1 MQPSTDNVRPHR
13 RMESNGRRIA
23 IDPASLA
30 AAMDRIR
37 KHVHHWLDR
46 LEELA
51 DATPDVDHAT
61 EQGRAALQAEV
72 ERHQREWEAQ
82 VEALDHDR
90 RLLAEA
96 WERLEHEQVAA
107 LSGTRSPADSPRP
120 SRAPAPPP
128 VASPPVERDD
138 MLDQAILRQFEALRR
153 DVRRTAESRERGSP

>member
-1 MQPSTDNVRPHR
+1 MHPSTNDVRSNR
-13 RMESNGRRIA
+13 RMDANGSRIV

-37 KHVHHWLDR
+37 SHVHHWLDR

-51 DATPDVDHAT
+51 CATSDIDHAT
-61 EQGRAALQAEV
+61 EQERAALHAEV

-96 WERLEHEQVAA
+96 WERLEHEQIAA
-107 LSGTRSPADSPRP
+107 LSVPRSPVESSRP
-120 SRAPAPPP
+120 ARAPAPPP
-128 VASPPVERDD
+128 LANPAVERDD
-138 MLDQAILRQFEALRR
+138 MVDQAILRQFEALRR
-153 DVRRTAESRERGSP
+153 DVRRTAESREHGSR